1 MQKNKLYSSFFIFIY
16 IQVFF
21 SCTTISAQNFADKNY
36 YLVDSLE
43 LESISS
49 KDQLLIKNSL
59 EQFHN
64 AENDSIKIDLVYNL
78 VTKLKNK
85 IVQEKYNFWILDYI
99 KNNREAYQNKTLE
112 EIVLKNQGKFNNVK
126 GDYDQAIVYYLKS
139 LELRKKSND
148 IDKIVAI
155 KDMIAGI
162 YKKKGNFIKAL
173 EYYNENLTLRKKTD
187 NKKEVG
193 RLLNTIGFLH
203 LNFGMHTKALE
214 YFHES
219 LKYRDE
225 VDDKIGASYC
235 FNNIASVYKQ
245 QGKPNVALE
254 YYFKSLKIRE
264 GLRNKKAISITLN
277 NIGVVYKNQK
287 EFDKALEYYQSSLVL
302 KEEIKDR
309 SGVSH
314 VLNNIGTIYNE
325 QGKLDMALVKYR
337 ESLEMTTAAHD
348 EKWMAITLFNMGSVH
363 LKQGNSIKALSCASR
378 SLTLSKKI
386 GQPELIRD
394 AADVLKSIFS
404 YQHNWKSAFE
414 MQELYVTMRDSIRNK
429 KTEADATEQR
439 VTYEVQKKEQ
449 EIKLLSVQNDVLLR
463 EKEVQQLKLNK
474 NKIVNAMF
482 LVGGIVAFLLALFFY
497 MVSMKRKSVNQLL
510 QKQDEEKAILLK
522 EIHHRVKNN
531 LQVVNSLLRLQS
543 KEIDD
548 EEIVA
553 KFKETQK
560 RVITIAALHE
570 KMYRSENLRHVN
582 LKEHVESIV
591 EDLITTYA
599 IDKQITTQINIED
612 IKVGLRTLVP
622 LGLIINEVIVNS
634 LKYAF
639 NDNNEAVINLQI
651 KQLNDKTFEML
662 IGDNGVGISSHKK
675 TSGLGSKLINIFT
688 KQLNGSLEVLE
699 DSGTTYKIVFEKI
712 DPQ

>member
-1 MQKNKLYSSFFIFIY
+1 MQKNKLYSSFFILIY

-21 SCTTISAQNFADKNY
+21 SCTTIYAQNFADKNY

-43 LESISS
+43 LSSIS
-49 KDQLLIKNSL
+49 LKNQKIIETAL
-59 EQFHN
+59 QQFHS
-64 AENDSIKIDLVYNL
+64 ATNDSIKVEAVYS
-78 VTKLKNK
+78 
-85 IVQEKYNFWILDYI
+85 IVKKSKTLSIWGRYNHWIVDYI
-99 KNNREAYQNKTLE
+99 NENKQVINNDGFLE
-112 EIVLKNQGKFNNVK
+112 TVLTNQGRYYYLK
-126 GDYDQAIVYYLKS
+126 GDYDKAIKFCLES
-139 LELRKKSND
+139 LEISKEKGKSDKAAKTYD
-148 IDKIVAI
+148 ILGDS
-155 KDMIAGI
+155 
-162 YKKKGNFIKAL
+162 YKKNGDFINALASYNKCLEVHKTNGN
-173 EYYNENLTLRKKTD
+173 T
-187 NKKEVG
+187 KEQG
-193 RLLNTIGFLH
+193 QMLNSIGYLH
-203 LNFGMHTKALE
+203 LNFGMHTKALT

-219 LKYRDE
+219 LKLRE
-225 VDDKIGASYC
+225 EIGDKRGASYC

-245 QGKPNVALE
+245 QGDSKAALE
-254 YYFKSLKIRE
+254 YYHKSLKIRE
-264 GLRNKKAISITLN
+264 ELNYEKGLSISLN
-277 NIGVVYKNQK
+277 NIGVVYKNEK
-287 EFDKALEYYQSSLVL
+287 EFDKALEYYHRSLKI
-302 KEEIKDR
+302 KEKIKDKP
-309 SGVSH
+309 GISH
-314 VLNNIGTIYNE
+314 VINNIGTIYND
-325 QGKLDMALVKYR
+325 QGKLDIALAKYR
-337 ESLEMTTAAHD
+337 ESLEMTTALND
-348 EKWMAITLFNMGSVH
+348 EKWMAITLFNMGNLY

-394 AADVLKSIFS
+394 ASKVLKDIYSN
-404 YQHNWKSAFE
+404 QHNWKEAFQ

-439 VTYEVQKKEQ
+439 ITYEIEKKEQ

-482 LVGGIVAFLLALFFY
+482 LVGGIVAFLLAIFFY
-497 MVSMKRKSVNQLL
+497 VVSIKRKSVNQLL

-570 KMYRSENLRHVN
+570 KMYRSENLHHVN

-599 IDKQITTQINIED
+599 IDKQITTQINID
-612 IKVGLRTLVP
+612 NIRVGLRTLVP

-639 NDNNEAVINLQI
+639 NDNDEAIINLQI
-651 KQLNDKTFEML
+651 KQLNDTTFEML
-662 IGDNGVGISSHKK
+662 IGDNGVGMSSHKK

>member
-348 EKWMAITLFNMGSVH
+348 EKWMAIILFNMGSVH

-582 LKEHVESIV
+582 LKEHIESIV
-591 EDLITTYA
+591 EDLVTTYA
-599 IDKQITTQINIED
+599 IDKKITTHIDIENIS
-612 IKVGLRTLVP
+612 VGLRTLVP
-622 LGLIINEVIVNS
+622 LGLIINEIVVNS

-639 NDNNEAVINLQI
+639 NNTDDAVINLQI
-651 KQLNDKTFEML
+651 KQLNDRAFEMQ

-675 TSGLGSKLINIFT
+675 TPGLGSKLINIFT
-688 KQLNGSLEVLE
+688 KQLNGTLEIIE
-699 DSGTTYKIVFEKI
+699 DSGTTYKIIFEKI
-712 DPQ
+712 DPE

>member
-162 YKKKGNFIKAL
+162 YKKKGHFLKAL

-622 LGLIINEVIVNS
+622 LGLIINEVIVYS

-639 NDNNEAVINLQI
+639 NDNDEAVINLQI
-651 KQLNDKTFEML
+651 KQLNDTTFEML